1 MAYAIIFAVYPRFSK
16 KCCQTTRGREKSRGY
31 LLYKVFGAFM
41 VYKRIAMVF
50 SKASKTAPIHFYVI

>member
-1 MAYAIIFAVYPRFSK
+1 MVYAIIFAVYPRSSK

-31 LLYKVFGAFM
+31 LLYKAFGVFM

-50 SKASKTAPIHFYVI
+50 SKAGKIALIHFYVI